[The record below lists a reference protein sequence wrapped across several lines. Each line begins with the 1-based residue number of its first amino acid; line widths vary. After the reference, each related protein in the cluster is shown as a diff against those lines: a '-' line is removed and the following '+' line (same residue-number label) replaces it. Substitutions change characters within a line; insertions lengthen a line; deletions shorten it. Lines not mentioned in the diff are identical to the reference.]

1 MLSSKRSFHRLPAIG
16 LLLLALAAC
25 ASLDP
30 GRSITPGMAATE
42 VMARYGQPTRVWPD
56 ADGGRTL
63 EYSQQPMGEHCYMV
77 KLGPDERVIRIE
89 DSLQL
94 AGRNRIQPG
103 MKPDEVSRLLGKE
116 RSRMFFKLS
125 GEDVWDWSIPD
136 EPGGK
141 RQRFNVHFK
150 DGVVLRTSY
159 STIFDDDRLMPFR

>member
-1 MLSSKRSFHRLPAIG
+1 MMSLIAKLKVLGSYS
-16 LLLLALAAC
+16 LLLLALVGC

-30 GRSITPGMAATE
+30 GRSILPGMAATE
-42 VMARYGQPTRVWPD
+42 VMARYGQPIRVWPD

-63 EYSQQPMGEHCYMV
+63 EYSQQPMGQHCYMV

-89 DSLQL
+89 DALQP

-103 MKPDEVSRLLGKE
+103 MKPDEVSRVLGKE

-125 GEDVWDWSIPD
+125 GEDVWDWTIPS
-136 EPGGK
+136 EPDGK

-150 DGVVLRTSY
+150 EGVVLRTSI